1 MPAVV
6 SESKNGNS
14 LYRKFKEINVSS
26 NDLDKNRVITTL
38 LDDGWVL
45 LDVKVQ
51 RNYKCHDDILTPE
64 ANYSYL
70 LGKPTVS

>member
-1 MPAVV
+1 MLAVV
-6 SESKNGNS
+6 SENKNGHA
-14 LYRKFKEINVSS
+14 LYREFKEINIPS
-26 NDLDKNRVITTL
+26 NDLGKNRVITTL

-70 LGKPTVS
+70 LGKPTMS